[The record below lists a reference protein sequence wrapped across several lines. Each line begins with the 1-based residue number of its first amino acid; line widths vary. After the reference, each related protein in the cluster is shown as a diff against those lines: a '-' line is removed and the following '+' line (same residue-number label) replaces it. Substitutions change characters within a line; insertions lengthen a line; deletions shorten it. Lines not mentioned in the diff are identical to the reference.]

1 MGSPAQA
8 RDARLDVL
16 RGLAL
21 LIIFIDHIPG
31 ILFSGLTPQAFGY
44 ADAAE
49 AFVLIAGLAAYQA
62 YNGRMNDAGVVRGSL
77 PILNRV
83 WQLYVTHLALVVL
96 VAGIAAYAARRFGD
110 PNYLEALGLDVF
122 LADPAQA
129 IVGVVTLTF
138 LPNYLDILPLYML
151 VLAALPLVL
160 LALRVHWA
168 LPLVLSFGVYMTA
181 QLTGMNL
188 PNIQASRVWFFNPFA
203 WQFIFVAGVVLSH
216 LVATGK
222 LEALFRH
229 KRLVAGITILA
240 ATYAVISLVSVAPWR
255 MIPQP
260 ANVIVIDPSD
270 LPVADKTNLSVLRL
284 IDAFAKAWLFAVM
297 VPRSAAWLASVPA
310 QLLAVAGRQSL
321 PVFVLGLVLSTVSG
335 VIVREAGFVL
345 WVQTV
350 VVLAGITMMIGF
362 GALLDW
368 QTRANRKDGGLTPAP
383 KPEPGPAAT
392 LAKVLSE
399 PSTK

>member
-1 MGSPAQA
+1 MGPPAQA
-8 RDARLDVL
+8 RDVRLDVL

-31 ILFSGLTPQAFGY
+31 ILFSGLTPQVFGY

-49 AFVLIAGLAAYQA
+49 AFVLIAGLSAYQA
-62 YNGRMNDAGVVRGSL
+62 YNARMHEAGVVRGSL

-160 LALRVHWA
+160 LALRMHWA
-168 LPLVLSFGVYMTA
+168 LPLALSFALYMVA
-181 QLTGMNL
+181 QMTGMNL

-222 LEALFRH
+222 LEPLFRR
-229 KRLVAGITILA
+229 KRLVAAITIMA
-240 ATYAVISLVSVAPWR
+240 AGYAFVSLISVAPWR
-255 MIPQP
+255 MIPQF
-260 ANVIVIDPSD
+260 ANVLVIDPAD

-284 IDAFAKAWLFAVM
+284 FDAFAKAWLIAVL
-297 VPRSAAWLASVPA
+297 VPRGAAWLSAAPA
-310 QLLAVAGRQSL
+310 RLLAVAGRQSL

-345 WVQTV
+345 WVQSA
-350 VVLAGITMMIGF
+350 VVLTGIALMIGF

-368 QTRANRKDGGLTPAP
+368 QVRASRKDASPPAEP

>member
-1 MGSPAQA
+1 MASIAQT
-8 RDARLDVL
+8 RDVRLDVL

-31 ILFSGLTPQAFGY
+31 ILFASFTPQVFGY

-49 AFVLIAGLAAYQA
+49 AFVLIAGLSAYQA
-62 YNGRMNDAGVVRGSL
+62 YNGRMQQAGVVRGSL
-77 PILNRV
+77 PILTRV

-122 LADPAQA
+122 LADPAHA

-138 LPNYLDILPLYML
+138 LPNYLDILPLYMI

-160 LALRVHWA
+160 LTLRVHWA
-168 LPLVLSFGVYMTA
+168 LPLAVSFGIYVTA
-181 QLTGMNL
+181 QVTGLNL
-188 PNIQASRVWFFNPFA
+188 PNIQASRVWFFNPLA

-216 LVATGK
+216 LMATGK
-222 LEALFRH
+222 LDALFRAR
-229 KRLVAGITILA
+229 RLVAAITIMA
-240 ATYAVISLVSVAPWR
+240 AAYAMVSLISVAPWR
-255 MIPQP
+255 QIPHF
-260 ANVIVIDPSD
+260 ANLLLIDPSD
-270 LPVADKTNLSVLRL
+270 LPVADKTNLTVLRL
-284 IDAFAKAWLFAVM
+284 VDALAKAWLIAVL
-297 VPRSAAWLASVPA
+297 VPRDAAWLSAAPA
-310 QLLAVAGRQSL
+310 RLLAVAGRQSL

-335 VIVREAGFVL
+335 VIVREAGFLL
-345 WVQTV
+345 WVQSAV
-350 VVLAGITMMIGF
+350 VIVGIVLMIGF

-368 QTRANRKDGGLTPAP
+368 HARAARKDASAAALQ
-383 KPEPGPAAT
+383 KSEPGPAAN
-392 LAKVLSE
+392 LATVVAE

>member
-1 MGSPAQA
+1 MGSSAQS
-8 RDARLDVL
+8 RDVRLDVL

-31 ILFSGLTPQAFGY
+31 ILFAGLTPQAFGY

-49 AFVLIAGLAAYQA
+49 AFVLIAGLSAYHA
-62 YNGRMNDAGVVRGSL
+62 YRGRMNEAGVVRGSL
-77 PILNRV
+77 PIFNRV

-110 PNYLEALGLDVF
+110 PNYLEALGLDLF
-122 LADPAQA
+122 LADPALA

-168 LPLVLSFGVYMTA
+168 LPLALSFGLYLVA
-181 QLTGMNL
+181 QVTGLNL
-188 PNIQASRVWFFNPFA
+188 PNIQAARVWFFNPLA
-203 WQFIFVAGVVLSH
+203 WQFIFVVGVVLSH
-216 LVATGK
+216 LVATGA
-222 LEALFRH
+222 LEPLFRR
-229 KRLVAGITILA
+229 KRLVLAITLLA
-240 ATYAVISLVSVAPWR
+240 AAYAFVSLISVAPWR
-255 MIPQP
+255 QIPQF
-260 ANVIVIDPSD
+260 ANVLVIDPAD
-270 LPVADKTNLSVLRL
+270 LPVSDKTNLSVLRL
-284 IDAFAKAWLFAVM
+284 IDAFAKAWLIAVL
-297 VPRSAAWLASVPA
+297 VPRSAAWLMSVPA
-310 QLLAVAGRQSL
+310 RLLALAGRQSL

-345 WVQTV
+345 WVQSA
-350 VVLAGITMMIGF
+350 VVLAGIALLIGF
-362 GALLDW
+362 AALLDW
-368 QTRANRKDGGLTPAP
+368 QARAGRKEAGPA
-383 KPEPGPAAT
+383 KPEPGPAAS
-392 LAKVLSE
+392 LAKVLPE